1 MSASA
6 SDKFQKVS
14 IATATT
20 LDAPGYTIGDTSIT
34 VASTSTW
41 PTDTGITF
49 AIDEVDANGERVAGS
64 YNEYVGTV
72 ASGTSVTNV
81 SHVNGT
87 NRNYTAGT
95 TTRVYIPVSEEREN
109 RLVEGITQE
118 HVQDGTHS
126 STLITAR
133 TADTTPASGDLIL
146 TADVSDSNNL
156 KKATIAQIL
165 GNNATSVGGAAQT
178 WAPTIT
184 GYSANPSNSSYSY
197 IRVGNLVFCQM
208 TENTNGTSNA
218 STKTY
223 TLPFTAK
230 TRSNASWR
238 GYAQIVNN
246 GSGGQGLILVDSGAS
261 TVQFYATNN
270 GGAWTASGSA
280 SIVAAAFW
288 YEAA

>member
-1 MSASA
+1 MALINYTPPADGETADA
-6 SDKFQKVS
+6 SDVV
-14 IATATT
+14 TP
-20 LDAPGYTIGDTSIT
+20 LNTIYNEFNGNIDNANIKSAAAIDGSKLANGSIT
-34 VASTSTW
+34 PNKLDSSAASSW
-41 PTDTGITF
+41 
-49 AIDEVDANGERVAGS
+49 
-64 YNEYVGTV
+64 
-72 ASGTSVTNV
+72 
-81 SHVNGT
+81 
-87 NRNYTAGT
+87 
-95 TTRVYIPVSEEREN
+95 
-109 RLVEGITQE
+109 
-118 HVQDGTHS
+118 
-126 STLITAR
+126 
-133 TADTTPASGDLIL
+133 
-146 TADVSDSNNL
+146 
-156 KKATIAQIL
+156 
-165 GNNATSVGGAAQT
+165 AAQT
-178 WAPTIT
+178 WTPTIT

-218 STKTY
+218 TTKTY